1 MSRKVIAAI
10 AGVVLVG
17 LGVAAAVTFVRRG
30 ADHEPMTVTAQFE
43 DSVGLYSGNAVS
55 VLGMRVGEVVKIV
68 PKDAYVEVTMK
79 IDKGTAIPANAQAVT
94 VNTSLLTDRHVELT
108 PPYRGGPKMRDGDV
122 VTLAHTRTPVEFD
135 RTLAEIDR
143 LSRSLSGDS
152 QGGGPLADLIAVG
165 DAATAGRGRDIKAS
179 LDKLS
184 QALRLGNDNG
194 AHTAGDIRAIVNNL
208 NELAQAAVD
217 NDGAIREF
225 GSNLHQVSDTLASE
239 QIGTGQTGK
248 NLNDIL
254 AHAADILEENRDKL
268 KGTIADTQ
276 SFTNTLVD
284 NKRELAEVFD
294 LLPMTIDNAYNAFDA
309 NAGSLRTNLLF
320 DKMFL
325 DSGFT
330 KALCN
335 LINKKQLGCGTGTG
349 QDLSP
354 EFGLQTIVDLMGVE
368 HP

>member
-1 MSRKVIAAI
+1 VSRKVISAI
-10 AGVVLVG
+10 AGIVLVG
-17 LGVAAAVTFVRRG
+17 LGVAAAFIFVARG

-43 DSVGLYSGNAVS
+43 DSVGLYNGSAVS

-79 IDKGTAIPANAQAVT
+79 IDRGTAIPTNAQAVT

-108 PPYRGGPKMRDGDV
+108 PPYRGGPKMRNGDF

-143 LSRSLSGDS
+143 LSRSLSGNA

-208 NELAQAAVD
+208 NELTQAAVD

-225 GSNLHQVSDTLASE
+225 GSNLRQVSDILAAE

-248 NLNDIL
+248 NLNDVL
-254 AHAADILEENRDKL
+254 AHAASILEQNRDKL
-268 KGTIADTQ
+268 KGMIADTQ
-276 SFTNTLVD
+276 SFTTTLVD
-284 NKRELAEVFD
+284 DQRQVAEVFD
-294 LLPMTIDNAYNAFDA
+294 LLPMTVDNAYNAIDA
-309 NAGSLRTNLLF
+309 NAGSLRGNLLF
-320 DKMFL
+320 DKAIM
-325 DSGFT
+325 DSTFT
-330 KALCN
+330 KTFCN
-335 LINKKQLGCGTGTG
+335 LINRKQLGCGTGTA
-349 QDLSP
+349 QDFSP
-354 EFGLQTIVDLMGVE
+354 DFGLQAMFDLMGVE